1 MSIFTGN
8 DYKRGFERGRKDA
21 LENKEKWD
29 FKSSLASGLSWKFAL
44 HGSIAIDTFTEG
56 YNKGYEE
63 GLKEKNVVR
72 KVEIVEKPKQKI
84 EIKKS
89 FSNNL
94 NNNTMN
100 QNYEHQLQALE
111 NLLSF
116 LNQFQQDLGDRM
128 RQYNDQVYGLR
139 QSGLE
144 QHISDNYD
152 QNFCMPTNQ
161 KIYNIIENFEQR
173 DFPFIKENIE
183 RVKEAWQA
191 AQKNY

>member
-21 LENKEKWD
+21 INGKDKWD
-29 FKSSLASGLSWKFAL
+29 FKSSLSSGFSLKFAI

-63 GLKEKNVVR
+63 GLKEKTVVR
-72 KVEIVEKPKQKI
+72 KVEIKTKNKNVEI
-84 EIKKS
+84 NKS

-94 NNNTMN
+94 NNNTMSS
-100 QNYEHQLQALE
+100 QNYELQLQALE

-116 LNQFQQDLGDRM
+116 LNQFKQDLSDRM
-128 RQYNDQVYGLR
+128 SQYNDQVYGLR
-139 QSGLE
+139 QAGLE
-144 QHISDNYD
+144 SHISDNYD
-152 QNFCMPTNQ
+152 QNFCIPTNQ
-161 KIYNIIENFEQR
+161 NIYRIIENFEQR

-183 RVKEAWQA
+183 RVKEAWEA
-191 AQKNY
+191 AQKQY